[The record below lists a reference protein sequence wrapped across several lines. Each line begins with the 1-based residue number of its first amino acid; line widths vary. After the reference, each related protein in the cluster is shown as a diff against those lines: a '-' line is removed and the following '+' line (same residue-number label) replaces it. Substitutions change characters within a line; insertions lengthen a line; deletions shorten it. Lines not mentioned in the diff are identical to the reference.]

1 METQGPLEA
10 QKSMEATRTERT
22 KGPFVISH
30 IVLFTPKEGLTAGQ
44 TLLFAQQLQLTMFS
58 VPSVRRA
65 TVGRRVDVD
74 SGSTR
79 SFGDTAYQF
88 SAVVEFDGI
97 SGLIEYLAHPLH
109 RELGRLFWEYCSAT
123 AILEV
128 DSVDAKTGAV
138 VDLLVREQN

>member
-1 METQGPLEA
+1 MEA
-10 QKSMEATRTERT
+10 QESMEATGTERT
-22 KGPFVISH
+22 KGSVVISH
-30 IVLFTPKEGLTAGQ
+30 IVLFTPKDGLTAGQ
-44 TLLFAQQLQLTMFS
+44 TLLFAQQLQLTMGS

-65 TVGRRVDVD
+65 TVGRRVEID

-97 SGLIEYLAHPLH
+97 SGLLEYLSHPLH
-109 RELGRLFWEYCSAT
+109 HELGRLFWEHCSAT

-128 DSVDAKTGAV
+128 DAVDARTCAV
-138 VDLLVREQN
+138 IDLLVREQN